1 MQSKRARKSAKEVN
15 RFFDPTLDDKD
26 AERKLGNKIPR
37 SKRDFSHIVEVADRM
52 MRNKDKSL
60 PREISPIHL
69 KFFQTMAAVALRENV
84 KDVEVVCPDCKKVL
98 TVKQHDSK
106 AEGNSIKALEIG
118 FDRMFPRL
126 ASLTHEVNIAGQLN
140 VVTDQLAAVIIKYVP
155 NDKVALCSAELVA
168 LIEKVQNNEQQR
180 QIQQVNAGGLSIAV

>member
-1 MQSKRARKSAKEVN
+1 MQSRKAKKSAREVN
-15 RFFDPTLDDKD
+15 RFFNPNLDDKD

-37 SKRDFSHIVEVADRM
+37 SKRDFSAIVDVCDRM
-52 MRNKDKSL
+52 MRSQDKSL
-60 PREISPIHL
+60 PKEISPIHM
-69 KFFQTMAAVALRENV
+69 KFFQTLAAVALRDNV
-84 KDVEVVCPDCKKVL
+84 KNVEMVCPDCGKVL
-98 TVKQHDSK
+98 TIPMHDSK
-106 AEGNSIKALEIG
+106 AEGNSVKALEIG

-155 NDKVALCSAELVA
+155 NDKVALCSAELVS
-168 LIEKVQNNEQQR
+168 LIERVQNNEQQR